1 MIYCKKEEKMPL
13 KEILN
18 SKKKTEREL
27 SSKQPHIKAS
37 EITSN
42 FTQKTAFNALDK
54 WLQTHPQYHAAGPML
69 GCGEVNRQQTA
80 SLSTLISK
88 TTEK

>member
-1 MIYCKKEEKMPL
+1 MPL
-13 KEILN
+13 KEVLHQ
-18 SKKKTEREL
+18 KTSEKITEQAFFQ
-27 SSKQPHIKAS
+27 KAAHIKAS

-69 GCGEVNRQQTA
+69 SCGGKNQQETA

-88 TTEK
+88 RATEK